1 MLPAMAHSAP
11 DPAAAVGEPVR
22 RGLEIL
28 MSRGVASFAV
38 GLLAVIVTAVSGAGL
53 IHEFAHLALPG
64 LLVAVVVAR
73 IVHVLL
79 TRDAP
84 DGDGI
89 WRRVYAI
96 ARTETQL
103 AGAVAAAV
111 PVIWALGAAAILVR
125 HAAHD
130 AEIGVV
136 VGFWIPFGLVLW
148 GAASVAWLDDCRER
162 LALAVR
168 ESDRRFRAYWQD
180 PGRAI

>member
-1 MLPAMAHSAP
+1 MAHP
-11 DPAAAVGEPVR
+11 NPAANVDEPVR
-22 RGLEIL
+22 RGLEML
-28 MSRGVASFAV
+28 MTRGVASFAV
-38 GLLAVIVTAVSGAGL
+38 GLLAVVVTAVSAEGL
-53 IHEFAHLALPG
+53 IHQLAHLALPG

-84 DGDGI
+84 DGEAI
-89 WRRVYAI
+89 WRRVHGM

-111 PVIWALGAAAILVR
+111 PFIWALGGGAILVR
-125 HAAHD
+125 HAAHMGD
-130 AEIGVV
+130 LGVV
-136 VGFWIPFGLVLW
+136 VGFWVPFGVVLW

-162 LALAVR
+162 LARAVR

-180 PGRAI
+180 PGRAV